1 MPVLTTDFAEVS
13 LQGWRLSNN
22 TWGVGSAVNGT
33 DYSQT
38 IRYGSTLSGT
48 EFDWNYRSPRGGVL
62 AYPEVILGA
71 KPWDAARENPLTT
84 RLDAL
89 RQMEVT
95 LDLSLR
101 GATQDFNLAFDL
113 WLTSA
118 RAGGAETITTEVM
131 VWLHRGA
138 LAEGIGETLRYEA
151 DGISADILLREGHQS
166 EPGGPSWRYVAV
178 LLEETTLTTT
188 IDLDAILR
196 HLIRIGYVS
205 GSDWISGLEFGAEV
219 VGGAGGFTLNS
230 LSAET
235 GRYSVTRGADRILG
249 TAEADLIHAR
259 AGNDTLTGGLGADW
273 LTGGAGADTFIYRQS
288 ADSRPGAADR
298 LSDLTLTDR
307 IDLHRIDANTTRT
320 GNQTFHWADS
330 LGTAGALVQR
340 GTWLLGDTD
349 GDGRAEFRLHITGT
363 LNSETLLL

>member
-22 TWGVGSAVNGT
+22 TWGVGTAVNGT
-33 DYSQT
+33 DYTQT
-38 IRYGSTLSGT
+38 IRYGTTLAGT
-48 EFDWNYRSPRGGVL
+48 EFDWNYGSLRAGVL
-62 AYPEVILGA
+62 AYPELILGA
-71 KPWDAARENPLTT
+71 KPWDASRENALTT

-89 RQMEVT
+89 RQLEVT
-95 LDLSLR
+95 LDLSMR

-118 RAGGAETITTEVM
+118 RAGGPETITTEVM

-178 LLEETTLTTT
+178 LLDETTLTASV
-188 IDLDAILR
+188 DLDAILR

-205 GSDWISGLEFGAEV
+205 GRDWLSGLEFGAEV
-219 VGGAGGFTLNS
+219 VGGAGCFTLND

-235 GRYSVTRGADRILG
+235 GRYRVTRGADRLLG
-249 TAEADLIHAR
+249 TAENDLIHAR
-259 AGNDTLTGGLGADW
+259 AGADTLTGGLGADW
-273 LTGGAGADTFIYRQS
+273 LTGGAGADTFVYRRS

-298 LSDLTLTDR
+298 ITDLSQADR
-307 IDLHRIDANTTRT
+307 IDLHRIDADTTRD
-320 GNQTFHWADS
+320 GNQSFHLAET
-330 LGTAGALVQR
+330 LGAPGALVLR
-340 GTWLLGDTD
+340 GAWLLADTD
-349 GDGRAEFRLHITGT
+349 GDGRADFRLHAQTS
-363 LNSETLLL
+363 LSAESLLL